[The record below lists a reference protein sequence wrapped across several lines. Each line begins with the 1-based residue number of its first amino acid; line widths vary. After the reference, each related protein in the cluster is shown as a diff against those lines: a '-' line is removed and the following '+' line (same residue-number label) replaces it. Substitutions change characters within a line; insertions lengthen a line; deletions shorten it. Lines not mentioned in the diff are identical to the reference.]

1 MCNVHYEYFIII
13 LISLY
18 GDCHFILGPFS
29 ASASGGDYLPP
40 RVSTSEE
47 SSPENPDAKKTKQEI
62 PKKRPATKAKATA
75 AKHKPSK
82 KKKGGCDEDGEEDSP
97 NEHHVPLGSGPPDG
111 DDDDADGGSELDGLD
126 QLLKRDDDETGEKPK
141 KRPSRNTPKSMKK
154 PSTKKKAGLCLHR
167 ICDVFCK
174 KNMFFELLVWTWL
187 MTTSLDYCI
196 LPAVS
201 GGWVALWVWHQWTC
215 YYTCGKARHS
225 WA

>member
-47 SSPENPDAKKTKQEI
+47 SSPENPDAKKNKQEI

-75 AKHKPSK
+75 ANHKPSK

-97 NEHHVPLGSGPPDG
+97 NEHHVPLGSGPPD
-111 DDDDADGGSELDGLD
+111 DDDDADGGSELDGLE

-141 KRPSRNTPKSMKK
+141 KRPSRNSPKTMKK
-154 PSTKKKAGLCLHR
+154 PSAKKKAGLCLHR

-174 KNMFFELLVWTWL
+174 NK
-187 MTTSLDYCI
+187 
-196 LPAVS
+196 
-201 GGWVALWVWHQWTC
+201 TC
-215 YYTCGKARHS
+215 FLNC
-225 WA
+225 

>member
-174 KNMFFELLVWTWL
+174 KNMFFELLVWTW
-187 MTTSLDYCI
+187 
-196 LPAVS
+196 P
-201 GGWVALWVWHQWTC
+201 G
-215 YYTCGKARHS
+215 
-225 WA
+225 